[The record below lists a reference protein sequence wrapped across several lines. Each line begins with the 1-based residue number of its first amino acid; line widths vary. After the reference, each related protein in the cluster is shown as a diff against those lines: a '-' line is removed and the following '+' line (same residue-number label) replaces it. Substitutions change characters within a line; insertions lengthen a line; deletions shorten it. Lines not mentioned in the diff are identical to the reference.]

1 MRTKLKSSTIS
12 KFFSLLLIM
21 LMIAFVVS
29 ITDSPL
35 AEVNEADSS
44 ENDLEQ
50 GQYDLEIEHVSLV
63 ILAEGNQYSDSSE
76 RDLDQG
82 HLTASYL
89 QLELAET
96 TMSFDSVLE
105 SVNHINTESLS
116 SVKDDFASED
126 AQPLKM
132 LQRSPIDRNG
142 GNVGAFHILGISSS
156 SLVLGLL
163 AATVLQLY
171 LKRRCDKIIL
181 HPVDEVSKHNVVKE
195 KEYSSQNWPTE
206 VDVSGEYSCTSEMS
220 CSFQMS
226 STYKEKYPESVNDDE
241 AQSIEKKP
249 RKSNRRESLA
259 ASDEYSMGSPS
270 YGSIT
275 TYERVPSKHA
285 SGTENAII
293 PVRRSSRIR
302 SHVPSSTF
310 RF

>member
-1 MRTKLKSSTIS
+1 MRTKLRSPTIS
-12 KFFSLLLIM
+12 KFFSLLLVI
-21 LMIAFVVS
+21 LMIAFDVS
-29 ITDSPL
+29 STDSPL

-44 ENDLEQ
+44 ENDLEL
-50 GQYDLEIEHVSLV
+50 GQHELETEKVSLV
-63 ILAEGNQYSDSSE
+63 LLAEGNEYSDSSE

-82 HLTASYL
+82 RLTASYL

-96 TMSFDSVLE
+96 TISFDSVLE

-116 SVKDDFASED
+116 FVKDDSAFED
-126 AQPLKM
+126 AQPLEM

-171 LKRRCDKIIL
+171 LKRRSDKITL

-206 VDVSGEYSCTSEMS
+206 VDVAGEYSCTSEMS

-226 STYKEKYPESVNDDE
+226 STYREKYPESINDE
-241 AQSIEKKP
+241 AQSIEKKH

-270 YGSIT
+270 FGSIT
-275 TYERVPSKHA
+275 TYERIHGKHE
-285 SGTENAII
+285 SGREEVII

-302 SHVPSSTF
+302 SLVPSSTF